1 MWYCKLRIKSSFY
14 RKIMK
19 ILFIGDIVGRPGRET
34 IKNLLPEIIE
44 EHHPD
49 AIIANGENMTHG
61 RGISKE
67 TVEEMQRAGIMF
79 FTSGN
84 HIFANKIAIPKLN
97 DRKFPVIR
105 PANFPPGN
113 PGRGY
118 QIIETGKFQKI
129 LVVNLMG
136 RVFMKQN
143 YDCPFRAINKILQ
156 ETIGENLSAIIVDI
170 HAEAT
175 SEKVALGHYLD
186 GKVSAVI
193 GTHTHIPTA
202 DPTILEGGTAYI
214 TDAGMVGVTDSV
226 IGVKKEP
233 IINGFL
239 TQMPFKYE
247 IADGP
252 SVLAGVLIEIDE
264 STKKATDIK
273 QIIRHLDIT

>member
-1 MWYCKLRIKSSFY
+1 MLWLLPPLNQVSTS
-14 RKIMK
+14 IMK
-19 ILFIGDIVGRPGRET
+19 IIFLGDIVGRPGRKTVKE
-34 IKNLLPEIIE
+34 LLPKIKERYM
-44 EHHPD
+44 PD

-61 RGISKE
+61 RGISEKTVKE
-67 TVEEMQRAGIMF
+67 MSEAGITF

-84 HIFANKIAIPKLN
+84 HIFAHKPDVAKL
-97 DRKFPVIR
+97 DDKSFPVIR

-118 QIIETGKFQKI
+118 QVIETGKLEKI
-129 LVVNLMG
+129 LIINLMG

-143 YDCPFRAINKILQ
+143 YDCPFRKADEILA
-156 ETIGENLSAIIVDI
+156 EHMGENLSAIIVDI

-186 GKVSAVI
+186 GKVSAVL

-202 DPTILEGGTAYI
+202 DATILPEGTAYI
-214 TDAGMVGVTDSV
+214 TDVGMVGVTDSV
-226 IGVKKEP
+226 IGVQKEP
-233 IINGFL
+233 VIRGFL

-264 STKKATDIK
+264 KTKKATDIK
-273 QIIRHLDIT
+273 QIIEHFDTT

>member
-1 MWYCKLRIKSSFY
+1 
-14 RKIMK
+14 MK

-34 IKNLLPEIIE
+34 VKKLLPELRE
-44 EHHPD
+44 KYSPD

-61 RGISKE
+61 RGISEE
-67 TVEEMQRAGIMF
+67 TVKEMQSFGITF

-84 HIFANKIAIPKLN
+84 HIFANKTVIPKL
-97 DRKFPVIR
+97 DDKKFPVIR

-118 QIIETGKFQKI
+118 QVIETGKLQKI
-129 LVVNLMG
+129 LIINLMG

-143 YDCPFRAINKILQ
+143 YDCPFRIADKILA
-156 ETIGENLSAIIVDI
+156 EHMGDNLSAIIVDI

-202 DPTILEGGTAYI
+202 DTTILQEGTAYI
-214 TDAGMVGVTDSV
+214 SDVGMVGVTDSV
-226 IGVKKEP
+226 IGVQKEP
-233 IINGFL
+233 VIKGFL

-252 SVLAGVLIEIDE
+252 TIFGSVLIEIDDL
-264 STKKATDIK
+264 TKKATSIK
-273 QIIRHLDIT
+273 QIIKHLDTT

>member
-1 MWYCKLRIKSSFY
+1 
-14 RKIMK
+14 MK
-19 ILFIGDIVGRPGRET
+19 ILFIGDIVGRPGRDT
-34 IKNLLPEIIE
+34 IKTLLPEIRE
-44 EHHPD
+44 EYTPD

-61 RGISKE
+61 RGISDE
-67 TVEEMQRAGIMF
+67 TVREMERAGIMF

-84 HIFANKIAIPKLN
+84 HIFANKTAIPKLN
-97 DRKFPVIR
+97 DNKFPVIR

-129 LVVNLMG
+129 LVINLMG

-143 YDCPFRAINKILQ
+143 YDCPFRTVDKILK
-156 ETIGENLSAIIVDI
+156 EHENENLSAILVDI

-186 GKVSAVI
+186 GRVSAVL

-202 DPTILEGGTAYI
+202 DTIILDEGTAYI
-214 TDAGMVGVTDSV
+214 TDVGMVGAKDSV

-233 IINGFL
+233 IIQGFL

-247 IADGP
+247 MADGP
-252 SVLAGVLIEIDE
+252 CTLGAILIEIDE
-264 STKKATDIK
+264 KTQKATEIK
-273 QIIRHLDIT
+273 QITKHFDNR